1 MDCLLAYYT
10 EMFTKIEGNIF
21 EVFSKFYNLDLS
33 PVDSWLE
40 SHFINKVEKDDKVS
54 IQYRKEGNKYYACKD
69 LVKSL
74 EYYTKSICNAT
85 LNGREY
91 SLALAN
97 RSAVTFEMREYENC
111 LKDIELCLKADYP
124 TALKPKIYFRKAE
137 CFLAM
142 SQKENFEKGILEITD
157 LLCNALIDDK
167 DKYVEKLNHLRKVKI
182 KSKVLDVQ
190 KENFIE
196 LPTFSDG
203 ENENFAFASSKVKI
217 SYEKIKGRH
226 VVARKNIQK
235 GEVLFIEKAFIFA
248 PVFKDNREFHPFKCY
263 NCLKDVIS
271 SIPCKTCT
279 LCTFCNETCFIS
291 SWNECHKWECDGM
304 QASIWYDLGIAFPAF
319 KAMLKGV
326 RSGFKTIKADHGEDV
341 KKFGDKDDNYPYF
354 NRLVSHIYK
363 TKNAAPYVIMAAVVV
378 SYLKSYTNFFTWFLQ
393 QKNCPKTNMMD
404 LVTYVGGVIAKH
416 IAQLSSNSSII
427 EHWSYSSTDLLFP
440 DVLIA
445 VACGMFPSVSMMNH
459 SCRSNIT
466 NFFVCDTIVVKAL
479 EDISENEEIYNCYG
493 IDYRAMTKDQRQMAC
508 RSLYHFECKCVIC
521 LDPTNEAVMLDS
533 YLCPKCKGLLPELP
547 NTSKSFC
554 IFCEKE
560 LSLKPLKIINN
571 TAQKYLEVPDENE
584 NQLESLLKCLKL
596 RKDILYEHHKDFE
609 EVYYRIYSF
618 YLETGDAENMFKY
631 FKLWLENEK
640 ARKGENSRGIGTK
653 LYEAALA
660 ILRCLQNS
668 NPKTCTNL
676 KALLENVEHMI
687 REAKMVLNL
696 YYPSYITNRLNRK
709 IQFISNK

>member
-248 PVFKDNREFHPFKCY
+248 PVFKDNREFHPF
-263 NCLKDVIS
+263 N
-271 SIPCKTCT
+271 CKTCT

-427 EHWSYSSTDLLFP
+427 GGEVVYLIMSKESSTLKTISERLCIKDLTTIKKAEEFLRTLQTKGSSLK
-440 DVLIA
+440 VLNDSAKAALCLHLAASFLGNGFNKDAAINVSGLKKSLYQNNLHTIEKILGLDKQLTVSSLSIQLGCTEIKELAEEILDKYRAYDTKIKDLDHPQYVSAATYIA
-445 VACGMFPSVSMMNH
+445 CKQKSIKVHKDHFIAASRLKP
-459 SCRSNIT
+459 RQW
-466 NFFVCDTIVVKAL
+466 KELAL
-479 EDISENEEIYNCYG
+479 EFEKFAKSLGLGSPRKHNKKLIDSVDDMTNEIEKVTLKKKTENEIEDYDLWRKRILEEAYTALGMEI
-493 IDYRAMTKDQRQMAC
+493 
-508 RSLYHFECKCVIC
+508 
-521 LDPTNEAVMLDS
+521 
-533 YLCPKCKGLLPELP
+533 PE
-547 NTSKSFC
+547 SK
-554 IFCEKE
+554 
-560 LSLKPLKIINN
+560 
-571 TAQKYLEVPDENE
+571 
-584 NQLESLLKCLKL
+584 
-596 RKDILYEHHKDFE
+596 
-609 EVYYRIYSF
+609 
-618 YLETGDAENMFKY
+618 
-631 FKLWLENEK
+631 
-640 ARKGENSRGIGTK
+640 
-653 LYEAALA
+653 
-660 ILRCLQNS
+660 
-668 NPKTCTNL
+668 
-676 KALLENVEHMI
+676 
-687 REAKMVLNL
+687 
-696 YYPSYITNRLNRK
+696 
-709 IQFISNK
+709 